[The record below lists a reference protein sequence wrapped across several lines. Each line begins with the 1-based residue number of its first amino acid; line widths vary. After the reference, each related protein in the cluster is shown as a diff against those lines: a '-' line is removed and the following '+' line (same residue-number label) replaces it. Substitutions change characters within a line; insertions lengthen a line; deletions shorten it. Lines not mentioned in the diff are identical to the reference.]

1 METGNRQEITMTT
14 PTMNVSTP
22 RRSRRWSWFLAL
34 PLAAALAVPAVTAVA
49 RPGLGPDGGGE
60 MGHFGGGRRHM
71 GKLLDAAGA
80 TDAQRAQI
88 KAAWTGLRPQMQA
101 LRQEQSK
108 LRDEMKKALTA
119 PTIDAAAV
127 ERLRQ
132 QELKLADRS
141 SALMTQGIVQTAQV
155 LSPEQRQKVAAE
167 IEKHHQN
174 DKHGQ

>member
-14 PTMNVSTP
+14 RTTNVSTP

-34 PLAAALAVPAVTAVA
+34 PLAAALAVPAVTAFA
-49 RPGLGPDGGGE
+49 RPGMGPDGGE
-60 MGHFGGGRRHM
+60 MGQFGGGHRRI

-88 KAAWTGLRPQMQA
+88 KAGWTGLRPQMQA
-101 LRQEQSK
+101 LRQEQDK
-108 LRDEMKKALTA
+108 LRGEMRKALTA
-119 PTIDAAAV
+119 PTIDTAAV

-141 SALMTQGIVQTAQV
+141 SALMTQGILQTAQV

-167 IEKHHQN
+167 IEKHHE
-174 DKHGQ
+174 HTRGE